1 MRFDSTFHTFWIK
14 KGMNAMSDMQA
25 FRARLI
31 RLDDECDPLLESLSR
46 LTEATATQLQALW
59 TEPGWGDWA
68 AETPQLPSGRVP

>member
-1 MRFDSTFHTFWIK
+1 MF
-14 KGMNAMSDMQA
+14 DMQG

-31 RLDDECDPLLESLSR
+31 QIDDATDPLLESLAR